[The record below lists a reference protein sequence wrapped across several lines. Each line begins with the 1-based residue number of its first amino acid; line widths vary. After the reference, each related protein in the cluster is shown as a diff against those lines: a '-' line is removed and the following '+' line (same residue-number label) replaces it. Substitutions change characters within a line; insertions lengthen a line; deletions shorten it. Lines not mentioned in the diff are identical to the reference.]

1 MVNDE
6 ACERAGDEH
15 GSPKRAGDAA
25 SAERVPGA
33 RFALG
38 QVVATPAALE
48 AVTRNDVLIALQR
61 HAGGD
66 WGEVC
71 SEDRGANDEAL
82 RCGTRLLSV
91 YTSASGVRFWVITEA
106 DRSATTVLLPS
117 DY

>member
-6 ACERAGDEH
+6 TCDRAGDENDSPRNAH
-15 GSPKRAGDAA
+15 GAV
-25 SAERVPGA
+25 SAERGPGE

-38 QVVATPAALE
+38 HVVATPSVLK
-48 AVTRNDVLIALQR
+48 VVSHDDVRIALQR

-71 SEDRGANDEAL
+71 TEDRGANDEAL
-82 RCGTRLLSV
+82 RCGARLLSV
-91 YTSASGVRFWVITEA
+91 YTGASGVAFWVITEA
-106 DRSATTVLLPS
+106 DRSATTVLLPR